1 VKFGGNTSCAEIR
14 ADGEHIILDAGS
26 GLRVLGMSLMQE
38 FKGRPLDL
46 TILLTH
52 MHWDHIQGFPYFLP
66 AYEQGNR
73 IRILGYEGARRSLQA
88 TLEVQMESPYFPVSF
103 QELPGNI
110 TIEELKELT
119 FSVGKV
125 KVRAA
130 RANHPGLAMGYRIE
144 TSAGSVCYVPD
155 HESAP
160 GENGGAI
167 AELIAGAEVL
177 LMDAQYTAEEYGL
190 KAGWGHGCLDDVV
203 RVACEAGVKRL
214 YLFHHDPT
222 HDDAAIEQMVGR
234 ARELASD
241 HDIEIDAARE
251 GEQVILMP
259 PMSTD

>member
-1 VKFGGNTSCAEIR
+1 MEPDLPTTTKYRKRKPGTAVRLTFWGVRGGIPSPGSGTVKFGGNTSCAEIR

-26 GLRVLGMSLMQE
+26 GLRVLGMSLMHE

-160 GENGGAI
+160 GENGGGI

-190 KAGWGHGCLDDVV
+190 K
-203 RVACEAGVKRL
+203 
-214 YLFHHDPT
+214 
-222 HDDAAIEQMVGR
+222 
-234 ARELASD
+234 
-241 HDIEIDAARE
+241 
-251 GEQVILMP
+251 
-259 PMSTD
+259 